1 VTTAIAAHDLV
12 EIDAADA
19 HDDVLLAVA
28 KVNAK
33 AGLGDTDVVELN
45 PRSRLTE
52 EELIRASSITVI
64 FVALMTVICV
74 ATAAILTMG

>member
-1 VTTAIAAHDLV
+1 MTTAIAAQDLV

-33 AGLGDTDVVELN
+33 ACLGDTDVVEN